1 MSDLK
6 SMSVEEGCPPEE
18 TGPTRSAAR
27 AADDFRTQREKIQR
41 LNDYCSRVTAELRA
55 SLGRPLDE
63 GS

>member
-6 SMSVEEGCPPEE
+6 SMSVDEERPPGESS
-18 TGPTRSAAR
+18 PAP
-27 AADDFRTQREKIQR
+27 AADDFQAQREKIQR

-55 SLGRPLDE
+55 SLGRPPDE